1 LFDQWGSSEQ
11 RDCEGSQNKEG
22 DMKALFDSVSIRTS
36 RMTTKAYS
44 TSFSLGILG
53 LDKKYHDPI
62 YAIYG
67 FVRFADE
74 IVDSFEGYPQKEL
87 LERFWKDTYLAL
99 DEKIS
104 LNPILNSFQQVVNAF
119 EIDRDLI
126 ETFLK
131 SMEMDLYKNDY
142 DEEGYKAYILG
153 SAEVVG
159 LMCLKVFVDGNEKRY
174 QELKQPA
181 MQLGSAFQKINFL
194 RDLHADYHALGRTYF
209 PGVDLNE
216 FNERVKAEIE
226 ADIEIDFKAGYEGI
240 KQLPK
245 GARFGVYIAY
255 VYYYSLFK
263 KICNTH
269 ADIILN
275 ERVRISNKRKYGLF
289 LSSYVR
295 HTINWI

>member
-1 LFDQWGSSEQ
+1 
-11 RDCEGSQNKEG
+11 
-22 DMKALFDSVSIRTS
+22 MKALFDSVSIRTS

-74 IVDSFEGYPQKEL
+74 IVDTFEDYPQKEL

-119 EIDRDLI
+119 NIDRDLI

-159 LMCLKVFVDGNEKRY
+159 LMCLKVFVDGDEKRY
-174 QELKQPA
+174 QELKKPA

-226 ADIEIDFKAGYEGI
+226 ADIDIDFNAGYEGI

>member
-1 LFDQWGSSEQ
+1 
-11 RDCEGSQNKEG
+11 
-22 DMKALFDSVSIRTS
+22 MKALFDSVSIRAS
-36 RMTTKAYS
+36 RMITKAYS

-104 LNPILNSFQQVVNAF
+104 LNPVLNSFQQAVNTF

-159 LMCLKVFVDGNEKRY
+159 LMCLKVFVDGSEERY
-174 QELKQPA
+174 QTLKKPA

-194 RDLHADYHALGRTYF
+194 RDLHADYKKLGRTYF
-209 PGVDLNE
+209 PGVDLNNFDE
-216 FNERVKAEIE
+216 TVKTEIE
-226 ADIEIDFKAGYEGI
+226 ADFDIDFRAGYEGI

-263 KICNTH
+263 KIKKTH
-269 ADIILN
+269 CDIILSQ
-275 ERVRISNKRKYGLF
+275 RVRISNKRKYGLF
-289 LSSYVR
+289 LSSFVR

>member
-1 LFDQWGSSEQ
+1 
-11 RDCEGSQNKEG
+11 
-22 DMKALFDSVSIRTS
+22 MKALFDSVSIRAS

-87 LERFWKDTYLAL
+87 LERFWKDTHLAL

-104 LNPILNSFQQVVNAF
+104 LNPILNSFQQVVNTF

-131 SMEMDLYKNDY
+131 SMEMDLYKNEY
-142 DEEGYKAYILG
+142 DEAGYKAYILG

-159 LMCLKVFVDGNEKRY
+159 LMCLKVFVDGSEERY
-174 QELKQPA
+174 QMLKKPA

-194 RDLHADYHALGRTYF
+194 RDLHADYKKLGRTYF
-209 PGVDLNE
+209 PGVDLNN
-216 FNERVKAEIE
+216 FNEGVKTEIE
-226 ADIEIDFKAGYEGI
+226 ADIDIDFIAGYEGI

-263 KICNTH
+263 KIKKTH
-269 ADIILN
+269 CDIILSQ
-275 ERVRISNKRKYGLF
+275 RVRISNQRKYGLF
-289 LSSYVR
+289 LRSLLR

>member
-1 LFDQWGSSEQ
+1 
-11 RDCEGSQNKEG
+11 
-22 DMKALFDSVSIRTS
+22 MKALFDSVSIRAS
-36 RMTTKAYS
+36 RMITKAYS

-67 FVRFADE
+67 FVRFADG

-104 LNPILNSFQQVVNAF
+104 LNPVLNSFQQAVNTF

-159 LMCLKVFVDGNEKRY
+159 LMCLKVFVDGSEERY
-174 QELKQPA
+174 QTLKKPA

-194 RDLHADYHALGRTYF
+194 RDLHADYKKLGRTYF
-209 PGVDLNE
+209 PGVDLNNFDE
-216 FNERVKAEIE
+216 TVKTEIE
-226 ADIEIDFKAGYEGI
+226 ADIDIDFRAGYEGI

-263 KICNTH
+263 KIKKTH
-269 ADIILN
+269 CDIILSQ
-275 ERVRISNKRKYGLF
+275 RVRISNKRKYGLF
-289 LSSYVR
+289 LSSFVR

>member
-1 LFDQWGSSEQ
+1 
-11 RDCEGSQNKEG
+11 
-22 DMKALFDSVSIRTS
+22 MKALFDSISIRSS
-36 RMTTKAYS
+36 RIVTKSYS

-53 LDKKYHDPI
+53 LDRKYHDPI

-74 IVDSFEGYPQKEL
+74 IVDSFEGYPQEEL
-87 LERFWKDTYLAL
+87 LDRFWKDTYQAL
-99 DEKIS
+99 EDKIS
-104 LNPILNSFQQVVNAF
+104 LNPVLNSFQQVVRAY
-119 EIDRDLI
+119 EIDYDLI

-131 SMEMDLYKNDY
+131 SMEMDLYKNEY
-142 DEEGYKAYILG
+142 DEADYKAYILG

-159 LMCLKVFVDGNEKRY
+159 LMCLKVFVDGNQDRY
-174 QELKQPA
+174 LALKEPA

-194 RDLHADYHALGRTYF
+194 RDLHADYHSLGRTYF
-209 PGVDLNE
+209 PGVDLKK
-216 FNERVKAEIE
+216 FNEEVKASIE
-226 ADIEIDFKAGYEGI
+226 ADIDIDFKAGYEGI
-240 KQLPK
+240 KKLPK

-263 KICNTH
+263 KIRKTH
-269 ADIILN
+269 CDLILN

-289 LSSYVR
+289 LSSYLR

>member
-1 LFDQWGSSEQ
+1 
-11 RDCEGSQNKEG
+11 
-22 DMKALFDSVSIRTS
+22 MKALFDSVSIRTS

-53 LDKKYHDPI
+53 LDRKYHDPI

-74 IVDSFEGYPQKEL
+74 IVDTFEGYPQKEL
-87 LERFWKDTYLAL
+87 LAKFWKDTYEAI
-99 DEKIS
+99 DQGIS

-119 EIDRDLI
+119 KIDHDLI

-131 SMEMDLYKNDY
+131 SMEMDLYKQEY
-142 DEEGYKAYILG
+142 DEEGYKNYILG

-159 LMCLKVFVDGNEKRY
+159 LMCLKVFVDGDQDRY
-174 QELKQPA
+174 LALKKPA

-194 RDLHADYHALGRTYF
+194 RDLHADYHSLGRTYF
-209 PGVDLNE
+209 PGVDLQE
-216 FNERVKAEIE
+216 FNEKTKAEIE

-240 KQLPK
+240 KKLPK

-263 KICNTH
+263 KIRKTH

-275 ERVRISNKRKYGLF
+275 QRVRISNKRKYGLF

>member
-1 LFDQWGSSEQ
+1 
-11 RDCEGSQNKEG
+11 
-22 DMKALFDSVSIRTS
+22 MKALFDSVSIRAS
-36 RMTTKAYS
+36 RMITKAYS

-74 IVDSFEGYPQKEL
+74 IVDSSEGYPQKEL
-87 LERFWKDTYLAL
+87 LERFWTDTYLAL

-104 LNPILNSFQQVVNAF
+104 LNPVLNSFQQVVNTF
-119 EIDRDLI
+119 EIDRDSI
-126 ETFLK
+126 ETVLK

-159 LMCLKVFVDGNEKRY
+159 LMCLKVFVDGSEERY
-174 QELKQPA
+174 QTLKKPA

-194 RDLHADYHALGRTYF
+194 RDLHADYKKLGRTYF
-209 PGVDLNE
+209 PGVDLNTFDE
-216 FNERVKAEIE
+216 TVKTEIE
-226 ADIEIDFKAGYEGI
+226 ADIDIDFRAGYEGI

-263 KICNTH
+263 KIKKTH
-269 ADIILN
+269 CDIILSQ
-275 ERVRISNKRKYGLF
+275 RVRISNKRKYGLF
-289 LSSYVR
+289 LSSFVR

>member
-1 LFDQWGSSEQ
+1 
-11 RDCEGSQNKEG
+11 
-22 DMKALFDSVSIRTS
+22 MKALFDSISIRSS
-36 RMTTKAYS
+36 RIVTKSYS

-53 LDKKYHDPI
+53 LDRKYHDPI

-87 LERFWKDTYLAL
+87 LDRFWKDTYQAL
-99 DEKIS
+99 EDKIS
-104 LNPILNSFQQVVNAF
+104 LNPVLNSFQQVVRAYK
-119 EIDRDLI
+119 IDYDLI

-131 SMEMDLYKNDY
+131 SMEMDLYKNEY
-142 DEEGYKAYILG
+142 DEADYKAYILG

-159 LMCLKVFVDGNEKRY
+159 LMCLKVFVDGNQDRY
-174 QELKQPA
+174 LALKEPA

-194 RDLHADYHALGRTYF
+194 RDLHADYQSLGRTYF
-209 PGVDLNE
+209 PGVDLNN
-216 FNERVKAEIE
+216 FNEEVKASIE
-226 ADIEIDFKAGYEGI
+226 ADIDIDFKAGYEGI
-240 KQLPK
+240 KKLPK

-263 KICNTH
+263 KIRKTH
-269 ADIILN
+269 CDLILN

-289 LSSYVR
+289 LSSFLR

>member
-1 LFDQWGSSEQ
+1 
-11 RDCEGSQNKEG
+11 
-22 DMKALFDSVSIRTS
+22 MKALFDSISIRSS
-36 RMTTKAYS
+36 RMVTKSYS

-53 LDKKYHDPI
+53 LDRKYHDPI

-87 LERFWKDTYLAL
+87 LERFWKDTYQAL
-99 DEKIS
+99 EDKIS
-104 LNPILNSFQQVVNAF
+104 LNPILNSFQQVVHAY
-119 EIDRDLI
+119 EIDYDLI

-131 SMEMDLYKNDY
+131 SMEMDLYKNEY
-142 DEEGYKAYILG
+142 DEAGYKAYILG

-159 LMCLKVFVDGNEKRY
+159 LMCLKVFVDGNQERY
-174 QELKQPA
+174 LTLKEPA

-194 RDLHADYHALGRTYF
+194 RDLHADYQSLGRTYF
-209 PGVDLNE
+209 PGVDLDNFDE
-216 FNERVKAEIE
+216 EVKASIE
-226 ADIEIDFKAGYEGI
+226 ADIHIDFMAGYEGI
-240 KQLPK
+240 KKLPK

-263 KICNTH
+263 KIRKTH
-269 ADIILN
+269 CDLILN

-289 LSSYVR
+289 LSSYLR

>member
-1 LFDQWGSSEQ
+1 
-11 RDCEGSQNKEG
+11 
-22 DMKALFDSVSIRTS
+22 MKALFDSVSIRTS

-74 IVDSFEGYPQKEL
+74 IVDTFEDYSQKEL

-119 EIDRDLI
+119 NIDRDLI

-174 QELKQPA
+174 QELKKPA

-226 ADIEIDFKAGYEGI
+226 ADIDIDFKAGYEGI